1 MKKAILPG
9 IFLIV
14 FFAPLLLPALTALAE
29 EKQDAA
35 DKARNYVLGSGD
47 ILDIITWKEEDL
59 SREVV
64 VRLDGY
70 ITFPMLDDIRAAGR
84 TPLQLKED
92 LQSRLKNF
100 VDAPFVTVS
109 VKKSESQK
117 FYILGEVMKAGE
129 YPIVKN
135 LTVLQAVAL
144 AGGFSEW
151 ASKNEILLFRKES
164 DSSKTIVIN
173 YRDLVKKQDFSNN
186 VRIQADDTIIVP

>member
-1 MKKAILPG
+1 MKKHILPG
-9 IFLIV
+9 MLLIV
-14 FFAPLLLPALTALAE
+14 SLAALFLPALTTLAE

-35 DKARNYVLGSGD
+35 DRSRGYVIGSGD

-59 SREVV
+59 SREVP
-64 VRLDGY
+64 VRLDGK
-70 ITFPMLDDIRAAGR
+70 ITFPMLDDIQAAGR
-84 TPLQLKED
+84 TPLQLKEE
-92 LQSRLKNF
+92 LQERLKDF

-109 VKKSESQK
+109 IKDSVSQK
-117 FYILGEVMKAGE
+117 FYILGEIMKAGE

-144 AGGFSEW
+144 AGGFSEY
-151 ASKNEILLFRKES
+151 ASKNEILLFREES
-164 DSSKTIVIN
+164 GTRKTIRIN